1 MHYQAVLFD
10 LDGTLVDSIHDIAA
24 AANHML
30 VELGY
35 DALPT
40 SQITSF
46 VGRGVD
52 ALIWQCLL
60 EKIDDS
66 APDPE
71 QYQQARTV
79 FAKHYHKQLEQAET
93 PIFEQVIP
101 GLDAFRDAGCK
112 LAVVTNKPIDY
123 THMILEQTG
132 LAPYFQVVIGGD
144 SCEEKKPH
152 PLPLLFACAQLDVT
166 PEHSLMIGDSIN
178 DVAAANDAQI
188 DVLVLP
194 YGYNQGE
201 PTSALP
207 ATAHVDDLMAAYQW
221 AQQRTQS

>member
-30 VELGY
+30 LALGY

-40 SQITSF
+40 SQITQF

-60 EKIDDS
+60 EQIDDS
-66 APDPE
+66 APDP
-71 QYQQARTV
+71 QLYQQARTV
-79 FAKHYHKQLEQAET
+79 FAKHYQKQLEQTQT
-93 PIFEQVIP
+93 PVFDQVIP
-101 GLDAFRDAGCK
+101 GLDQFQNAGCK
-112 LAVVTNKPIDY
+112 LAVVTNKPIAY
-123 THMILEQTG
+123 TRMILEQTG
-132 LAPYFQVVIGGD
+132 LAPYFQAVIGGD

-152 PLPLLFACAQLDVT
+152 PLPLLFACAELDVT

-178 DVAAANDAQI
+178 DVTAANDAQI
-188 DVLVLP
+188 DVLILP
-194 YGYNQGE
+194 YGYSPGE
-201 PTSALP
+201 PASALP
-207 ATAHVDDLMAAYQW
+207 ATAHVDDLLAAYQW
-221 AQQRTQS
+221 AQQRVKN

>member
-24 AANHML
+24 AANHTL
-30 VELGY
+30 QELGY
-35 DALPT
+35 NPLPVA
-40 SQITSF
+40 QITTF

-60 EKIDDS
+60 EIIDDS
-66 APDPE
+66 APDPD
-71 QYQQARTV
+71 QYQQARTL
-79 FAKHYHKQLEQAET
+79 FARHYEKQLEQAET
-93 PIFEQVIP
+93 PVFDGVFQGLEQFKN
-101 GLDAFRDAGCK
+101 GGCK
-112 LAVVTNKPIDY
+112 LAVVTNKPIAF
-123 THMILEQTG
+123 TERILKQTG
-132 LAPYFQVVIGGD
+132 LAPYFQTVVGGD

-152 PLPLLFACAQLDVT
+152 PLPLLFACAELNTQ
-166 PEHSLMIGDSIN
+166 PEHSLMIGDSVN
-178 DVAAANDAQI
+178 DVTAANEAHI

-207 ATAHVDDLMAAYQW
+207 ATAHVDDLLAAYEW
-221 AQQRTQS
+221 AKQRTL